1 MSKSIYPWADYPEL
15 NGGPKSA
22 EHEGRF
28 SGMVKPSGKSSIRA
42 LGNTQS
48 KANEQNIKKN

>member
-15 NGGPKSA
+15 NSGPKSS

-28 SGMVKPSGKSSIRA
+28 SGMVKPAGKSVNSV
-42 LGNTQS
+42 LGNVQN
-48 KANEQNIKKN
+48 KANAQNIKKK

>member
-15 NGGPKSA
+15 NSGPKSS

-28 SGMVKPSGKSSIRA
+28 SGMVKPSGKSSIHE
-42 LGNTQS
+42 LGTAQN
-48 KANEQNIKKN
+48 KANDQNIKKK